1 MSRQTQPQ
9 TPQNH
14 TPTKGIVHRAPVV
27 EAKAAQTEQANLKQQ
42 ATPTAGVA
50 TMEMDVLQRQ
60 QMLMEMGHTHGNQ
73 FVAQRMAQ
81 VQRKEGG
88 DGEKAAGAEDK
99 INTQDIQYEIVAH
112 HMGYQDDISDEAGEL
127 LVRWGYQPDWVS
139 AITDDSTGLFV
150 GLIMPA
156 EGQSVTPIL
165 VFRGTEGYKDIV
177 SDAHP
182 TAVGMNQFQNNKH
195 IIEQMIAEAG
205 GRVDVVGHSLGGALA
220 QHAGHAFPGSIGRVV
235 TFQSPAVTNDQAEE
249 FAALED
255 KPEVVHHIAGGDLV
269 DTAGGTHLEG
279 TFFRHTPGG
288 GPLSHMKFLLTTPEL
303 KERREAL
310 GLTDEKL
317 GEMGIDVEENKKPIE
332 QYEEYPHAI
341 KSMIDETVRKG
352 LGTVLYPILN
362 GFNTLFSS
370 DDTKVRNVI
379 NETDE
384 STLAKMPVSE
394 RAYMVDRLCRGITGN
409 DDEQAILR
417 LLDISAKNGDMHQV
431 VNVVNPWKLCDA
443 VDGDEYDQLR
453 EKLQL
458 HYHPQVDY
466 ENAWALL
473 QKCMDGSSE
482 WEEEMVADVLTYSR
496 HGRGLIEQVG
506 RVYEDGGDFYDGL
519 NAIEWYLDGAE
530 QKQVAAVFG
539 KSGDRP

>member
-1 MSRQTQPQ
+1 M
-9 TPQNH
+9 
-14 TPTKGIVHRAPVV
+14 V
-27 EAKAAQTEQANLKQQ
+27 EAKAAQAEQANLKQ
-42 ATPTAGVA
+42 ATPTVGVA
-50 TMEMDVLQRQ
+50 PLEMDVLQRQ

-73 FVAQRMAQ
+73 FVAQRMSQ

-88 DGEKAAGAEDK
+88 EGEKAAGAEEK

-317 GEMGIDVEENKKPIE
+317 GEMGINVEENKKPIE

-341 KSMIDETVRKG
+341 KSFIDESVRKG

-362 GFNTLFSS
+362 GLNTLFRD
-370 DDTKVRNVI
+370 DDTKIRNVI
-379 NETDE
+379 NETDDQ
-384 STLAKMPVSE
+384 TLAQMPISE
-394 RAYMVDRLCRGITGN
+394 RAYMIDRLCRGITGN

-417 LLDISAKNGDMHQV
+417 LLDISAKNGDMHQII
-431 VNVVNPWKLCDA
+431 NVVNPWNLCDA

-466 ENAWALL
+466 DNAWALL

-482 WEEEMVADVLTYSR
+482 WEEELVADVLTYSR
-496 HGRGLIEQVG
+496 HGRSLIEQVG